1 MVTTKPNNID
11 EYISGFPPDVQQ
23 MLQQVRVTIKEA
35 APGAEETIKYAMPTF
50 TYKGNLVYFAAFKKH
65 IGFYPV
71 PTGNDAFEKE
81 LSSYKTGKG
90 SVQFL
95 FDRPMPLTLIR
106 RLVKFWVQRNT
117 EKEEHPK
124 HDGTN
129 TINRFQ

>member
-1 MVTTKPNNID
+1 MLTTKPNNID
-11 EYISGFPPDVQQ
+11 EYIAGFPPDVQQ

-81 LSSYKTGKG
+81 LSNYKTGKG
-90 SVQFL
+90 SVQFP
-95 FDRPMPLTLIR
+95 FDQPMPLSLITKI
-106 RLVKFWVQRNT
+106 VKFWVKRNT
-117 EKEEHPK
+117 EK
-124 HDGTN
+124 N
-129 TINRFQ
+129 AV